1 MRSASPPQSW
11 HNAELPM
18 EIVRAG
24 TIQLLFFSAIIS
36 LNFVSHSR
44 REYPLLKASHD
55 KILNSDSLVKFGL
68 SGDIFLTDVT
78 ASPEFVVRVM
88 IIVFGNIIKLASQPK
103 SSESRWTFLTMR
115 EVCVPEIMRASAKS
129 RRNFD
134 ILFRFSPLSIFF
146 AMALL

>member
-1 MRSASPPQSW
+1 
-11 HNAELPM
+11 M
-18 EIVRAG
+18 EIVSAG

-44 REYPLLKASHD
+44 REYPLLNASHD
-55 KILNSDSLVKFGL
+55 KILNSESLVKLGL
-68 SGDIFLTDVT
+68 SGDIFLSDVT
-78 ASPEFVVRVM
+78 ASSEFVVRVIM
-88 IIVFGNIIKLASQPK
+88 IVLGNIIKLASQPK
-103 SSESRWTFLTMR
+103 SSDNRWTFLTMR

-134 ILFRFSPLSIFF
+134 ILFKSFTLLIFF